1 MQEIA
6 QALRC
11 RPRRQRKIA
20 EQADGVQVGPQFVV
34 QVGRDP
40 LAGLRDHASLA
51 NAVNQND
58 DHHSAGEHRRQ
69 PGQAR
74 HVGFLPGIAPIKFC
88 ADQRTLTFQFVPQR
102 QLVQPRANGQDC
114 AVEIPAIGQ
123 AGEGTG
129 GIFGLKVGDDWSMQR
144 DIAAIRK

>member
-1 MQEIA
+1 MARRLAGALGERPHPLQEIA

-11 RPRRQRKIA
+11 RPGRQRKIA
-20 EQADGVQVGPQFVV
+20 EQTDGVQVGPQFVV

-40 LAGLRDHASLA
+40 FAGLRDHALLA

-69 PGQAR
+69 PSQAR
-74 HVGFLPGIAPIKFC
+74 DVGFLLGIAPIEFC

-102 QLVQPRANGQDC
+102 QLIQPRANG
-114 AVEIPAIGQ
+114 
-123 AGEGTG
+123 
-129 GIFGLKVGDDWSMQR
+129 
-144 DIAAIRK
+144 